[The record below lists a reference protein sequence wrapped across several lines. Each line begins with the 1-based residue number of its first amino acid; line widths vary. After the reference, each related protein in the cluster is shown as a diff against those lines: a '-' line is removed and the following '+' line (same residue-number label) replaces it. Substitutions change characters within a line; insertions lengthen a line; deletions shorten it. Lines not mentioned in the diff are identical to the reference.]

1 MTMKIKITIR
11 EMSNKASNFNRL
23 CDKIGLNPWCMN
35 EGLATGDEEY
45 ELTEEVAKE
54 FGLI

>member
-1 MTMKIKITIR
+1 MKIKITIR
-11 EMSNKASNFNRL
+11 EMSNKANNFDKL

-35 EGLATGDEEY
+35 EGLATGNEEY
-45 ELTEEVAKE
+45 ELDVEVAKE